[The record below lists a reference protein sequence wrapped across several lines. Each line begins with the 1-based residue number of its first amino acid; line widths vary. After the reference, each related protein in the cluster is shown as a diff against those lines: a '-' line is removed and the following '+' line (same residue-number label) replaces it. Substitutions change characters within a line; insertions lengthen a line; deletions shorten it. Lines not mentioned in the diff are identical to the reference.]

1 MLVIIINYGGYEWE
15 AMKSNHN
22 HENLSRVMS
31 TRALNRTLLAR
42 QLLIKRSNMSTPDVL
57 EHLIG
62 MQSQTPNSPYVSL
75 WTRIDNFKHE
85 TLSQLLLNRNA
96 VRIALMRSTIF
107 LVTKRDCLALR
118 PLIQPVLDR
127 TLKANFGRRLKDVDN
142 NELAKISRDLVESQ
156 PRTLEELGKL
166 LKEKWEDKDPSA
178 LAAAARNLV
187 PLVQIPP
194 RGIWGAKGKA
204 IHASAEDWLCQSL
217 VTNYSLE
224 SLILRYLKAFG
235 PATISDIQTWSGL
248 TKIRKVIE
256 GLRLQLN
263 TFFDE
268 DGNELFDVSHAEYP
282 DIDTPVPV
290 RFLAEFD
297 NILLSHKNRTRIIA
311 DEYRSRV
318 FTVNGIIKATFL
330 IDGYV
335 QGLWRIEQKR
345 KSSTLIIE
353 PFKSLLQV
361 DKDELAIEGAK
372 LMDFVAPDSKV
383 RDIQFSAPV

>member
-1 MLVIIINYGGYEWE
+1 
-15 AMKSNHN
+15 MKSNHN
-22 HENLSRVMS
+22 HESINRVMS
-31 TRALNRTLLAR
+31 SRALNRTLLAR
-42 QLLIKRSNMSTPDVL
+42 QLLIKRSNMSIPEAL

-75 WTRIDNFKHE
+75 WTRIDKFKHE
-85 TLSQLLLNRNA
+85 TLSQLLLNRDA
-96 VRIALMRSTIF
+96 VRVALMRSTIF
-107 LVTKRDCLALR
+107 LVTKPDCLALR
-118 PLIQPVLDR
+118 PLIQPVMDR
-127 TLKANFGRRLKDVDN
+127 TLNANFGRRLKGVDN

-166 LKEKWEDKDPSA
+166 LKEKWDDTDPSA

-204 IHASAEDWLCQSL
+204 IHASAENWLCQSL
-217 VTNYSLE
+217 VINYSLE

-256 GLRLQLN
+256 GLRHQLN

-268 DGNELFDVSHAEYP
+268 DGNELFDVSHAEFP

-372 LMDFVAPDSKV
+372 LLNFAAADSEFKN
-383 RDIQFSAPV
+383 IQFLDTI

>member
-1 MLVIIINYGGYEWE
+1 
-15 AMKSNHN
+15 MKSNHN
-22 HENLSRVMS
+22 HESQNRVMS
-31 TRALNRTLLAR
+31 PRALNRTLLAR
-42 QLLIKRSNMSTPDVL
+42 QLLIKRSNMSIPEAL

-62 MQSQTPNSPYVSL
+62 IQSQTPNSPYVSL
-75 WTRIDNFKHE
+75 WTRVDNFKHE
-85 TLSQLLLNRNA
+85 TLSQLLLNRDA

-127 TLKANFGRRLKDVDN
+127 TLKANFGRRLTDVDN

-156 PRTLEELGKL
+156 PCTLEELGKL
-166 LKEKWEDKDPSA
+166 LKEKWEDTDPSA

-187 PLVQIPP
+187 PLVQTPP

-204 IHASAEDWLCQSL
+204 IHTSAENWLCQSL
-217 VTNYSLE
+217 VTNYNLE
-224 SLILRYLKAFG
+224 SLILRYLNAFG

-268 DGNELFDVSHAEYP
+268 DGNELFDVSHAEFP

-297 NILLSHKNRTRIIA
+297 NILLSHKNRSRILA

-345 KSSTLIIE
+345 KSTTLIIE

-372 LMDFVAPDSKV
+372 LMDFAVADSDFKN
-383 RDIQFSAPV
+383 IQFWDPI

>member
-1 MLVIIINYGGYEWE
+1 MSIPE
-15 AMKSNHN
+15 A
-22 HENLSRVMS
+22 
-31 TRALNRTLLAR
+31 
-42 QLLIKRSNMSTPDVL
+42 L

-85 TLSQLLLNRNA
+85 TLSQLLLNRDA

-127 TLKANFGRRLKDVDN
+127 TLKANFGQRLKDVDN

-204 IHASAEDWLCQSL
+204 IHASAENWLCQSL

-268 DGNELFDVSHAEYP
+268 DGNELFDVSHAEFP

-335 QGLWRIEQKR
+335 QGLWRIEQNR

-372 LMDFVAPDSKV
+372 LMDFAAAESEFKN
-383 RDIQFSAPV
+383 IQFLDPI

>member
-1 MLVIIINYGGYEWE
+1 
-15 AMKSNHN
+15 MKSNHN
-22 HENLSRVMS
+22 QESLSRVMS
-31 TRALNRTLLAR
+31 SRALNRTLLAR
-42 QLLIKRSNMSTPDVL
+42 QLLIKRSNMSTPDAL

-204 IHASAEDWLCQSL
+204 MHASAENWLCQSL
-217 VTNYSLE
+217 VTDYSLE

-263 TFFDE
+263 TFYDD
-268 DGNELFDVSHAEYP
+268 DGNELFDVSYAEFP

-297 NILLSHKNRTRIIA
+297 NILLSHKNRSRIIA
-311 DEYRSRV
+311 NEYRSRV

-330 IDGYV
+330 IDGFV

-372 LMDFVAPDSKV
+372 LMDFAAADSEFKNI
-383 RDIQFSAPV
+383 RFLDPN

>member
-1 MLVIIINYGGYEWE
+1 
-15 AMKSNHN
+15 MKSNHN
-22 HENLSRVMS
+22 HESLNRVMS
-31 TRALNRTLLAR
+31 PRALNRTLLAR
-42 QLLIKRSNMSTPDVL
+42 QLLIKRSNMSIPEAL

-62 MQSQTPNSPYVSL
+62 IQSQTPNSPYVSL
-75 WTRIDNFKHE
+75 WTRVDNFKHE
-85 TLSQLLLNRNA
+85 TLSQLLLNRDA

-127 TLKANFGRRLKDVDN
+127 TLKANFGRRLTDVDN

-156 PRTLEELGKL
+156 PCTLEELGKL
-166 LKEKWEDKDPSA
+166 LKEKWEDTDPSA

-187 PLVQIPP
+187 PLVQTPP

-204 IHASAEDWLCQSL
+204 IHTSAENWLCQSL
-217 VTNYSLE
+217 VTNYNLE
-224 SLILRYLKAFG
+224 SLILRYLNAFG

-268 DGNELFDVSHAEYP
+268 DGNELFDVSHAEFP

-297 NILLSHKNRTRIIA
+297 NILLSHKNRSRILA

-345 KSSTLIIE
+345 KSTTLIIE

-372 LMDFVAPDSKV
+372 LMDFAVADSDFKN
-383 RDIQFSAPV
+383 IQFLDPI

>member
-1 MLVIIINYGGYEWE
+1 
-15 AMKSNHN
+15 MKSNHN
-22 HENLSRVMS
+22 HESPSIVLSS
-31 TRALNRTLLAR
+31 RALNRTFLAR
-42 QLLIKRSNMSTPDVL
+42 QLLIKRSNMSIPDAL

-127 TLKANFGRRLKDVDN
+127 TLKASFGRQLKDVDN
-142 NELAKISRDLVESQ
+142 NELAKISRALVESQ
-156 PRTLEELGKL
+156 PRTLDELGNL
-166 LKEKWEDKDPSA
+166 LKEKWQDTDPSA

-204 IHASAEDWLCQSL
+204 IHTSAENWLCHSL
-217 VTNYSLE
+217 VTDYSLE

-235 PATISDIQTWSGL
+235 PATIPDIQMWCGL
-248 TKIRKVIE
+248 TKISKVME

-263 TFFDE
+263 TFVDD
-268 DGNELFDVSHAEYP
+268 DGNELFDVSHAEFP

-311 DEYRSRV
+311 DEYRSKV
-318 FTVNGIIKATFL
+318 FTVNGIIRATFL

-372 LMDFVAPDSKV
+372 LMDFAAADSEFKN
-383 RDIQFSAPV
+383 IEFLNPIE

>member
-1 MLVIIINYGGYEWE
+1 
-15 AMKSNHN
+15 
-22 HENLSRVMS
+22 MS
-31 TRALNRTLLAR
+31 SRALNRTLLAR
-42 QLLIKRSNMSTPDVL
+42 QLLIKRSNMSIPEAL

-75 WTRIDNFKHE
+75 WTRIDNFKQE
-85 TLSQLLLNRNA
+85 TLSQLLLNHDA

-118 PLIQPVLDR
+118 PIIQPVLDR
-127 TLKANFGRRLKDVDN
+127 TLKANFGQRLKDVDI

-204 IHASAEDWLCQSL
+204 IHASAENWLCQSL

-268 DGNELFDVSHAEYP
+268 DGNELFDVSHAEFP

-318 FTVNGIIKATFL
+318 FTVNGIIKAIFL

-335 QGLWRIEQKR
+335 QGLWRIEQNR

-372 LMDFVAPDSKV
+372 LMDFAAADSEVKN
-383 RDIQFSAPV
+383 IQFLDPI

>member
-1 MLVIIINYGGYEWE
+1 M
-15 AMKSNHN
+15 MKSNHN
-22 HENLSRVMS
+22 HESQNRVMS
-31 TRALNRTLLAR
+31 PRALNRTLLAR
-42 QLLIKRSNMSTPDVL
+42 QLLIKRSNMSIPEAL

-62 MQSQTPNSPYVSL
+62 IQSQTPNSPYVSL
-75 WTRIDNFKHE
+75 WTRVDNFKHE
-85 TLSQLLLNRNA
+85 TLSQLLLNRDA

-127 TLKANFGRRLKDVDN
+127 TLKANFGRRLTDVDN

-156 PRTLEELGKL
+156 PCTLEELGKL
-166 LKEKWEDKDPSA
+166 LKEKWEDTDPSA

-187 PLVQIPP
+187 PLVQTPP

-204 IHASAEDWLCQSL
+204 IHTSAENWLCQSL
-217 VTNYSLE
+217 VTNYNLE
-224 SLILRYLKAFG
+224 SLILRYLNAFG

-268 DGNELFDVSHAEYP
+268 DGNELFDVSHAEFP

-297 NILLSHKNRTRIIA
+297 NILLSHKNRSRILA

-345 KSSTLIIE
+345 KSTTLIIE

-372 LMDFVAPDSKV
+372 LMDFAVADSDFKN
-383 RDIQFSAPV
+383 IQFWDPI

>member
-1 MLVIIINYGGYEWE
+1 MKS
-15 AMKSNHN
+15 KSNHN
-22 HENLSRVMS
+22 HESLSRVLS
-31 TRALNRTLLAR
+31 SRALNRTLLAR
-42 QLLIKRSNMSTPDVL
+42 QLLIKRSNMSTSDAL

-62 MQSQTPNSPYVSL
+62 MQSQTPNSPYISL

-85 TLSQLLLNRNA
+85 TLSQLLVNRNA

-127 TLKANFGRRLKDVDN
+127 SLKANFGRRLKEVDH

-166 LKEKWEDKDPSA
+166 LKEKWEDTDPSA

-204 IHASAEDWLCQSL
+204 IHASAENWLCSSL
-217 VTNYSLE
+217 VPNFSLE

-248 TKIRKVIE
+248 FKIRKVID

-268 DGNELFDVSHAEYP
+268 NGNELFDVSDAEFP

-297 NILLSHKNRTRIIA
+297 NILLSHKNRSRIIA

-335 QGLWRIEQKR
+335 QGIWRIEQKG

-361 DKDELAIEGAK
+361 DKDELVIEGAK
-372 LMDFVAPDSKV
+372 LMDFAAADSEFKNI
-383 RDIQFSAPV
+383 RFLESI

>member
-1 MLVIIINYGGYEWE
+1 MSIPE
-15 AMKSNHN
+15 A
-22 HENLSRVMS
+22 
-31 TRALNRTLLAR
+31 
-42 QLLIKRSNMSTPDVL
+42 L

-75 WTRIDNFKHE
+75 WARIDNFKHE
-85 TLSQLLLNRNA
+85 TLSQLLLNRDA

-127 TLKANFGRRLKDVDN
+127 TLKANFGQRLKDVDN

-204 IHASAEDWLCQSL
+204 IHASAENWLCQSL
-217 VTNYSLE
+217 VTHNSLE

-263 TFFDE
+263 TFLDE
-268 DGNELFDVSHAEYP
+268 DGNELFDVSHAEFP

-335 QGLWRIEQKR
+335 QGLWRIEQNK

-372 LMDFVAPDSKV
+372 LMGFAAADSEV
-383 RDIQFSAPV
+383 MNIQFLDPIH

>member
-1 MLVIIINYGGYEWE
+1 
-15 AMKSNHN
+15 MKSNHN
-22 HENLSRVMS
+22 HESINRVMS
-31 TRALNRTLLAR
+31 SRALNRTLLAR
-42 QLLIKRSNMSTPDVL
+42 QLLIKRTNMSIPEAL

-75 WTRIDNFKHE
+75 WARIDNFKHE
-85 TLSQLLLNRNA
+85 TLSQLLLNRDA

-127 TLKANFGRRLKDVDN
+127 TLKANFGQRLKDVDN

-204 IHASAEDWLCQSL
+204 IHASAENWLCQSL
-217 VTNYSLE
+217 VTHNSLE

-263 TFFDE
+263 TFLDE
-268 DGNELFDVSHAEYP
+268 DGNELFDVSHAEFP

-335 QGLWRIEQKR
+335 QGLWRIEQNK

-372 LMDFVAPDSKV
+372 LMGFAAADSEV
-383 RDIQFSAPV
+383 MNIQFLDPIH

>member
-1 MLVIIINYGGYEWE
+1 
-15 AMKSNHN
+15 MKSNHN
-22 HENLSRVMS
+22 HESLNRVMS
-31 TRALNRTLLAR
+31 SRALNRTLLAR
-42 QLLIKRSNMSTPDVL
+42 QLLIKRSNMSIPEAL

-85 TLSQLLLNRNA
+85 TLSQLLLNRDA

-107 LVTKRDCLALR
+107 LVTRRDCLALR

-127 TLKANFGRRLKDVDN
+127 TLKANFGRRLTDVDN

-156 PRTLEELGKL
+156 PCTLEELGKL
-166 LKEKWEDKDPSA
+166 LKEKWEDTDPSA

-187 PLVQIPP
+187 PLVQTPP

-204 IHASAEDWLCQSL
+204 IHTSAENWLCQSL

-268 DGNELFDVSHAEYP
+268 DGNELFDVSHAEFP

-335 QGLWRIEQKR
+335 QGLWRIEQNS

-372 LMDFVAPDSKV
+372 LMDFAAADSEFKN
-383 RDIQFSAPV
+383 IQFLDPI

>member
-1 MLVIIINYGGYEWE
+1 MKS
-15 AMKSNHN
+15 KSNHN
-22 HENLSRVMS
+22 HESLSRVMS
-31 TRALNRTLLAR
+31 LRALNRTLLAR

-62 MQSQTPNSPYVSL
+62 MQSQTPNSPYISL

-85 TLSQLLLNRNA
+85 TLSQLLVNRNA

-107 LVTKRDCLALR
+107 LVTKSDCLALR

-127 TLKANFGRRLKDVDN
+127 TLKANFGRRLKEVDN
-142 NELAKISRDLVESQ
+142 DELAKISRELVESQ

-166 LKEKWEDKDPSA
+166 LKEKWEDTDPSA

-204 IHASAEDWLCQSL
+204 IHDSAENWLCQSL

-256 GLRLQLN
+256 KLRLQLN

-268 DGNELFDVSHAEYP
+268 DGNELFDVPHAEFP
-282 DIDTPVPV
+282 DIDTPIPV
-290 RFLAEFD
+290 HFLAEFD

-330 IDGYV
+330 IDGFV
-335 QGLWRIEQKR
+335 QGIWRIEQKG

-361 DKDELAIEGAK
+361 NKDELAIEGAK
-372 LMDFVAPDSKV
+372 LMDFAAADSEFKN
-383 RDIQFSAPV
+383 IQFLDPI

>member
-1 MLVIIINYGGYEWE
+1 
-15 AMKSNHN
+15 
-22 HENLSRVMS
+22 
-31 TRALNRTLLAR
+31 
-42 QLLIKRSNMSTPDVL
+42 MSTPDAL

-75 WTRIDNFKHE
+75 WTRLENFKHE

-127 TLKANFGRRLKDVDN
+127 TLKASFGRQLKDVDN
-142 NELAKISRDLVESQ
+142 NELAKISRALVESQ
-156 PRTLEELGKL
+156 PRTLDELGNL
-166 LKEKWEDKDPSA
+166 LKEQWEDTDPSA

-204 IHASAEDWLCQSL
+204 IHTSVENWLGHSL
-217 VTNYSLE
+217 VTDYNLE

-235 PATISDIQTWSGL
+235 PATIPDIQMWCGL
-248 TKIRKVIE
+248 TKIRKVME

-263 TFFDE
+263 TFVDD
-268 DGNELFDVSHAEYP
+268 DGNELFDVSHAEFP

-290 RFLAEFD
+290 RFLGEFD

-318 FTVNGIIKATFL
+318 FTVNGIIRATFL

-335 QGLWRIEQKR
+335 QGLWRIEHKR

-353 PFKSLLQV
+353 PFKSLSQV

-372 LMDFVAPDSKV
+372 LMDFAAADF
-383 RDIQFSAPV
+383 QFKNIEFLDPIE